1 MSERIPKRIDYHRYT
16 DKGVI
21 LDGLIKQSELETD
34 LPRLFEAIVKPVADI
49 EYHLEFSIDVSSNR
63 IMTGWL
69 KTQVILQCQRC
80 MQDYVQDLSCEVSTA
95 FVKNDF
101 ETKQAEASKHEI
113 FCVGQQNSIADIDK
127 ESTTKKA
134 GTEKLD
140 CLNPMVLIED
150 ELLLALP
157 QIAKHSETGIGTDCH
172 MQFDYPMQEQ
182 DIQQQDDNPF
192 AILEQL
198 KKH

>member
-1 MSERIPKRIDYHRYT
+1 MSERIPKRIDYYRYT

-21 LDGLIKQSELETD
+21 LDGLIEQTELETG
-34 LPRLFEAIVKPVADI
+34 LSRLFEAIIKPVSDI

-63 IMTGWL
+63 IVTGWL

-80 MQDYVQDLSCEVSTA
+80 MQDYVQDLSCKVSTA
-95 FVKNDF
+95 FVTNDF
-101 ETKQAEASKHEI
+101 ETKQAEAAKHDI
-113 FCVGQQNSIADIDK
+113 FFVEKHS
-127 ESTTKKA
+127 
-134 GTEKLD
+134 TEKEFSSKKVSAEKID

-157 QIAKHSETGIGTDCH
+157 QIANHSETGVGTDCH
-172 MQFDYPMQEQ
+172 IQFDYPIEEQ